1 MILQNK
7 NIIVAG
13 GSSGI
18 GLATV
23 KHLMNEG
30 ANVVAIGK
38 NSEED
43 LPHASNQL
51 QWVFGDLRKEDTIQQ
66 AIKVCIGHYKT
77 IDGLLHVAGGSGRTF
92 GDGPLHEL
100 TEEGWEKT
108 FQLNASTTMLTNRAA
123 INVMLHQN
131 KAGSIVNTSSVLAS
145 HPSSHFFST
154 HAYAAAK
161 AAIIGLSKSAAAYYA
176 QKNIRIN
183 VVSPGLVDTPMAE
196 RAKGNKS
203 IMEFIETKQPLDGGR
218 ISHPNDIA
226 GMAAFLLS
234 DQSTFIT
241 GQEITID
248 GGWSISDG
256 QYK

>member
-43 LPHASNQL
+43 LPHANNQL

-77 IDGLLHVAGGSGRTF
+77 IDGLLHVAGGDR
-92 GDGPLHEL
+92 
-100 TEEGWEKT
+100 K
-108 FQLNASTTMLTNRAA
+108 
-123 INVMLHQN
+123 
-131 KAGSIVNTSSVLAS
+131 SV
-145 HPSSHFFST
+145 
-154 HAYAAAK
+154 
-161 AAIIGLSKSAAAYYA
+161 
-176 QKNIRIN
+176 
-183 VVSPGLVDTPMAE
+183 V
-196 RAKGNKS
+196 
-203 IMEFIETKQPLDGGR
+203 
-218 ISHPNDIA
+218 
-226 GMAAFLLS
+226 
-234 DQSTFIT
+234 
-241 GQEITID
+241 
-248 GGWSISDG
+248 
-256 QYK
+256 

>member
-66 AIKVCIGHYKT
+66 AI
-77 IDGLLHVAGGSGRTF
+77 
-92 GDGPLHEL
+92 
-100 TEEGWEKT
+100 
-108 FQLNASTTMLTNRAA
+108 
-123 INVMLHQN
+123 
-131 KAGSIVNTSSVLAS
+131 
-145 HPSSHFFST
+145 
-154 HAYAAAK
+154 
-161 AAIIGLSKSAAAYYA
+161 
-176 QKNIRIN
+176 
-183 VVSPGLVDTPMAE
+183 
-196 RAKGNKS
+196 
-203 IMEFIETKQPLDGGR
+203 
-218 ISHPNDIA
+218 
-226 GMAAFLLS
+226 
-234 DQSTFIT
+234 
-241 GQEITID
+241 
-248 GGWSISDG
+248 
-256 QYK
+256 